1 MARATAKIDQTGPRR
16 STLVQERARRTR
28 HEIVRAALALWNER
42 GFEEGI
48 DDTTV
53 EEIAQAAGVAKA
65 TFYFHFSH
73 KEEILLEMGLET
85 ADAMMKDAE
94 AGMRKGRPAP
104 EILHALMAS
113 LARRV
118 ERAPTAA
125 VIRSISELSRRAYDL
140 DVLPAG
146 AVSFATA
153 FAAVAAYG
161 VQRGDLAGEIDPEN
175 FGAVL
180 QAVTMDTVVRWA
192 QKGLGSLR
200 GALDLHTDLV
210 IEGAAAVYPARSAR
224 PSRRAAGG

>member
-1 MARATAKIDQTGPRR
+1 MARAKTDQTGPRR

-48 DDTTV
+48 AETTV

-65 TFYFHFSH
+65 TFYFHFAH

-85 ADAMMKDAE
+85 AEAMMKDAE
-94 AGMRKGRPAP
+94 AGMRKGRPALD
-104 EILHALMAS
+104 ILHGLMAT

-118 ERAPTAA
+118 ERAPPAA

-140 DVLPAG
+140 DELPSG
-146 AVSFATA
+146 ATSFSTA

-161 VQRGDLAGEIDPEN
+161 VQRGELAQEIDPQN

-180 QAVTMDTVVRWA
+180 QAITMDTVVRWA
-192 QKGLGSLR
+192 QKSVGSLR
-200 GALDLHTDLV
+200 SALDLHTDLV
-210 IEGAAAVYPARSAR
+210 VEGASAVYAPGSSR
-224 PSRRAAGG
+224 PVRRAAGG